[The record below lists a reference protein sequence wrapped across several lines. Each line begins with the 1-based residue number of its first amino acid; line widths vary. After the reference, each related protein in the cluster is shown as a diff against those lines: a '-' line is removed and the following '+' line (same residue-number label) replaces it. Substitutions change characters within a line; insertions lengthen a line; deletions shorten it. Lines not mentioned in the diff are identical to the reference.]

1 MGRAGGP
8 GATKISR
15 RAANRAAFQQ
25 TPATMAE
32 RKEAMLQRTLPNAV
46 TSLARAAGRMV
57 PAAAAA
63 AVLAVCGA
71 TIALAD
77 PAKQVTLEL
86 NKLEAQDKSCRAYLV
101 VSNDGTTVYQSFKLD
116 LVMFQPDGVIGKRFA
131 LDLAPIK
138 AGKKTV
144 KLFDLDGV
152 ACDKVGSFLVNDIME
167 CKSDG
172 AAAEDCLSRLTLS
185 SLGQVKISK

>member
-1 MGRAGGP
+1 
-8 GATKISR
+8 
-15 RAANRAAFQQ
+15 
-25 TPATMAE
+25 
-32 RKEAMLQRTLPNAV
+32 MLQRTLPNTVKVLANSSGRLASAAV
-46 TSLARAAGRMV
+46 AV
-57 PAAAAA
+57 A
-63 AVLAVCGA
+63 AVLAYGVLPA
-71 TIALAD
+71 VAD

-86 NKLEAQDKSCRAYLV
+86 NKLETQDKSCRAYLV
-101 VSNDGTTVYQSFKLD
+101 VTNDGPTVYQAFKLD
-116 LVMFQPDGVIGKRFA
+116 LVMFQPDAVIGKRFA

-172 AAAEDCLSRLTLS
+172 TPADDCLSRLTLS
-185 SLGQVKISK
+185 SLGQVKITK

>member
-1 MGRAGGP
+1 
-8 GATKISR
+8 
-15 RAANRAAFQQ
+15 
-25 TPATMAE
+25 
-32 RKEAMLQRTLPNAV
+32 MLQRTLPNAV

-71 TIALAD
+71 TIAIAEPAKPD

>member
-1 MGRAGGP
+1 MHFKFTCSLLSRTIAGLNP
-8 GATKISR
+8 KGA
-15 RAANRAAFQQ
+15 AWAFF
-25 TPATMAE
+25 
-32 RKEAMLQRTLPNAV
+32 
-46 TSLARAAGRMV
+46 
-57 PAAAAA
+57 AAAIASGCLVSVA
-63 AVLAVCGA
+63 P
-71 TIALAD
+71 ALAD
-77 PAKQVTLEL
+77 PAKQITLEL
-86 NKLEAQDKSCRAYLV
+86 NKLEPQDKSCRAYLV
-101 VSNDGTTVYQSFKLD
+101 VSNDGETVYQSFKLD

-172 AAAEDCLSRLTLS
+172 AAADDCLARLQLS

>member
-1 MGRAGGP
+1 MGPRSS
-8 GATKISR
+8 KR
-15 RAANRAAFQQ
+15 HRLVV
-25 TPATMAE
+25 
-32 RKEAMLQRTLPNAV
+32 RKEAMLQRSLRNAV
-46 TSLARAAGRMV
+46 KSLAHVTARLAPVAGAV
-57 PAAAAA
+57 GIVSIFGLFPAA
-63 AVLAVCGA
+63 
-71 TIALAD
+71 AD
-77 PAKQVTLEL
+77 PAKQITLEL

-101 VSNDGTTVYQSFKLD
+101 VANEGTTFYQSFKLD

-131 LDLAPIK
+131 LDLAPIR

-152 ACDKVGSFLVNDIME
+152 ACDKVGSLLVNDIIE

-172 AAAEDCLSRLTLS
+172 AAADDCLSRLTLS

>member
-1 MGRAGGP
+1 
-8 GATKISR
+8 
-15 RAANRAAFQQ
+15 
-25 TPATMAE
+25 
-32 RKEAMLQRTLPNAV
+32 MLQRTLPNAV
-46 TSLARAAGRMV
+46 TSLARAGGRMV

-71 TIALAD
+71 TFALAD

>member
-1 MGRAGGP
+1 MPRAVSGAIAVIRKP
-8 GATKISR
+8 GA
-15 RAANRAAFQQ
+15 
-25 TPATMAE
+25 
-32 RKEAMLQRTLPNAV
+32 AV
-46 TSLARAAGRMV
+46 V
-57 PAAAAA
+57 A
-63 AVLAVCGA
+63 AVFAVFSLTA
-71 TIALAD
+71 NVASSD
-77 PAKQVTLEL
+77 PAKHVTLEL

-167 CKSDG
+167 CKADN
-172 AAAEDCLSRLTLS
+172 AAADDCLARLTLS

>member
-1 MGRAGGP
+1 M
-8 GATKISR
+8 
-15 RAANRAAFQQ
+15 
-25 TPATMAE
+25 
-32 RKEAMLQRTLPNAV
+32 EAMLQRSLRTTASSLANAAARLALLAV
-46 TSLARAAGRMV
+46 TAFVLSPHGVR
-57 PAAAAA
+57 PASAEPAKP
-63 AVLAVCGA
+63 
-71 TIALAD
+71 D

-101 VSNDGTTVYQSFKLD
+101 VSNDGPTVYQSFKLD

-167 CKSDG
+167 CKPDG
-172 AAAEDCLSRLTLS
+172 AAADDCLSRLSLS

>member
-1 MGRAGGP
+1 LQTLFNHVPSSHGR
-8 GATKISR
+8 
-15 RAANRAAFQQ
+15 
-25 TPATMAE
+25 
-32 RKEAMLQRTLPNAV
+32 L
-46 TSLARAAGRMV
+46 
-57 PAAAAA
+57 
-63 AVLAVCGA
+63 VLAGLAA
-71 TIALAD
+71 TALILAQATAALAD
-77 PAKQVTLEL
+77 PAATQAAAGTPPAAGQISLEL

-101 VSNDGTTVYQSFKLD
+101 VNNEGQTVYQSFKLD

-152 ACDKVGSFLVNDIME
+152 ACDKVGNFLVNDIME
-167 CKSDG
+167 CKADNN
-172 AAAEDCLSRLTLS
+172 AAEDCLSRLALS

>member
-1 MGRAGGP
+1 
-8 GATKISR
+8 
-15 RAANRAAFQQ
+15 
-25 TPATMAE
+25 MAE

-172 AAAEDCLSRLTLS
+172 AAADDCLSRLTLS

>member
-1 MGRAGGP
+1 
-8 GATKISR
+8 
-15 RAANRAAFQQ
+15 
-25 TPATMAE
+25 MAE

>member
-1 MGRAGGP
+1 MPRAVS
-8 GATKISR
+8 GAI
-15 RAANRAAFQQ
+15 AANRRISA
-25 TPATMAE
+25 PV
-32 RKEAMLQRTLPNAV
+32 L
-46 TSLARAAGRMV
+46 
-57 PAAAAA
+57 A
-63 AVLAVCGA
+63 AVVAVFSLTA
-71 TIALAD
+71 DVALSD

-172 AAAEDCLSRLTLS
+172 AAADDCLSRLTLS

>member
-1 MGRAGGP
+1 MPRAVS
-8 GATKISR
+8 GAI
-15 RAANRAAFQQ
+15 
-25 TPATMAE
+25 
-32 RKEAMLQRTLPNAV
+32 
-46 TSLARAAGRMV
+46 AAGRKTSAPV
-57 PAAAAA
+57 LA
-63 AVLAVCGA
+63 AVVAVFSLTA
-71 TIALAD
+71 DVALSD
-77 PAKQVTLEL
+77 PAKQVTHEH

-172 AAAEDCLSRLTLS
+172 AAADDCLSRLTLS

>member
-1 MGRAGGP
+1 
-8 GATKISR
+8 
-15 RAANRAAFQQ
+15 
-25 TPATMAE
+25 
-32 RKEAMLQRTLPNAV
+32 
-46 TSLARAAGRMV
+46 MV

-71 TIALAD
+71 TIALAEPAKPDPAKAD

-101 VSNDGTTVYQSFKLD
+101 VSNDGATVYQSFKLD